1 MFAKLL
7 DAVYAAF
14 ASLPAGLAVLVR
26 KRRCELRNFN
36 FAEAKARER

>member
-7 DAVYAAF
+7 DAVYATF
-14 ASLPAGLAVLVR
+14 ASLPGSLSALVR
-26 KRRCELRNFN
+26 KRRCELEKFN